1 VRRFSAASPEAAKI
15 PLRCRDRSTSAS
27 QKKSIQRDAGLKA
40 RSPGGNIVIDLST
53 NYLGLKLKNPI
64 VVSASPLTE
73 KLENFAR
80 LEDAGASAIVMY
92 SLMEEQIEAEAE
104 NIDNA
109 LEYGANSYAE
119 STSYLPDMPKYH
131 VGPERYLELLH
142 KGKQSVSIPVIGSLN
157 GRSPGGWVRYAE
169 LMEQAGADAL
179 ELNIFDI
186 PTDTSL
192 TAEDLETRYCNLVRA
207 IRKSVRVPIAV
218 KLGSYFTSFA
228 NFAKRLAEAGAD
240 GVVIFN
246 RFYQPDFDLEEMEV
260 TPNLVLSSPHEL
272 RLRLHWAAI
281 LYHQVETYIAI
292 TGGVHDSSDV
302 LKCMMAGAHVAMM
315 TSALLKYGIEH
326 IGVVLAGMEAWMTE
340 HEYVSV
346 RQMRG
351 SMSLVNIENPT
362 AFLRGNYMKMLG
374 SYAWR
379 EPGTALTTF

>member
-1 VRRFSAASPEAAKI
+1 VRHFSAASPEAAKI

>member
-1 VRRFSAASPEAAKI
+1 M
-15 PLRCRDRSTSAS
+15 
-27 QKKSIQRDAGLKA
+27 
-40 RSPGGNIVIDLST
+40 IDLST
-53 NYLGLKLKNPI
+53 NYLGLKLRNPI

-92 SLMEEQIEAEAE
+92 SLMEEQIEAESE

-119 STSYLPDMPKYH
+119 ATSYLPDMQKYH
-131 VGPERYLELLH
+131 VGPDRYLELLH
-142 KGKQSVSIPVIGSLN
+142 KGKQSVRIPVIASLN

-179 ELNIFDI
+179 ELNIFDVASD
-186 PTDTSL
+186 PDVS
-192 TAEDLETRYCNLVRA
+192 ASDLETRYCNIVRA
-207 IRKSVRVPIAV
+207 IRKNVRIPIAV
-218 KLGSYFTSFA
+218 KLGPYFTSCA
-228 NFAKRLAEAGAD
+228 NFAKRLSDAGAD
-240 GVVIFN
+240 GIVIFN

-302 LKCMMAGAHVAMM
+302 LKCMMAGAHVTMM
-315 TSALLKYGIEH
+315 TSALLRYGIEH
-326 IGVVLAGMEAWMTE
+326 IGVVLAGIESWMDE
-340 HEYVSV
+340 HEYLSI

-351 SMSLVNIENPT
+351 AMSMVNIENPS
-362 AFLRGNYMKMLG
+362 AFLRGNYLKTLG
-374 SYAWR
+374 SYTWR
-379 EPGTALTTF
+379 EPGTALTF

>member
-1 VRRFSAASPEAAKI
+1 M
-15 PLRCRDRSTSAS
+15 
-27 QKKSIQRDAGLKA
+27 
-40 RSPGGNIVIDLST
+40 IDLST

-80 LEDAGASAIVMY
+80 LEEAGASAIVMY
-92 SLMEEQIEAEAE
+92 SLMEEQIEAESE

-119 STSYLPDMPKYH
+119 STSYLPDMAKYQI
-131 VGPERYLELLH
+131 GPDRYLELLR
-142 KGKQSVSIPVIGSLN
+142 KGKNAVSIPVIASLN
-157 GRSPGGWVRYAE
+157 GRSPGGWVRYSE
-169 LMEQAGADAL
+169 YMEQAGADAL
-179 ELNIFDI
+179 ELNIFDV
-186 PTDTSL
+186 PTDTAL
-192 TAEDLETRYCNLVRA
+192 TAEELETRYCNIVKA
-207 IRKSVRVPIAV
+207 IRKSVRIPISV
-218 KLGSYFTSFA
+218 KVGPYFTSFA
-228 NFAKRLAEAGAD
+228 NFAKKLSEAGAD

-292 TGGVHDSSDV
+292 TGGVHDATDV
-302 LKCMMAGAHVAMM
+302 LKCMMAGAHVSMM

-326 IGVVLAGMEAWMTE
+326 LGGVLAGVERWMEE
-340 HEYVSV
+340 HEYVSI

-351 SMSLVNIENPT
+351 AMSMVNIENPT
-362 AFLRGNYMKMLG
+362 AFLRGNYLKTLG
-374 SYAWR
+374 SYTWR
-379 EPGTALTTF
+379 DSGTALTF

>member
-1 VRRFSAASPEAAKI
+1 M
-15 PLRCRDRSTSAS
+15 
-27 QKKSIQRDAGLKA
+27 
-40 RSPGGNIVIDLST
+40 IDLST

-80 LEDAGASAIVMY
+80 LEDAGASAIVLY
-92 SLMEEQIEAEAE
+92 SLMEEQIEAESE

-119 STSYLPDMPKYH
+119 STSYLPDMAKYQI
-131 VGPERYLELLH
+131 GPDRYLELLH
-142 KGKQSVSIPVIGSLN
+142 KGKASIGIPVIASLN

-169 LMEQAGADAL
+169 YMEQAGADAL
-179 ELNIFDI
+179 ELNIFDVASDPDI
-186 PTDTSL
+186 S
-192 TAEDLETRYCNLVRA
+192 ASDLETRYCNIVRA
-207 IRKSVRVPIAV
+207 IRKSVRIPIAV
-218 KLGSYFTSFA
+218 KIGPYFTSCA
-228 NFAKRLAEAGAD
+228 NFVKKLAEAGAD

-292 TGGVHDSSDV
+292 TGGVHDASDV
-302 LKCMMAGAHVAMM
+302 LKCMMAGAHVSMM

-326 IGVVLAGMEAWMTE
+326 LGVVLAGMERWMEE
-340 HEYVSV
+340 HEYVSI

-351 SMSLVNIENPT
+351 AMSMVNIENPS
-362 AFLRGNYMKMLG
+362 AFLRGNYLKTLG
-374 SYAWR
+374 SYTWR
-379 EPGTALTTF
+379 EPGTALTF

>member
-1 VRRFSAASPEAAKI
+1 M
-15 PLRCRDRSTSAS
+15 
-27 QKKSIQRDAGLKA
+27 
-40 RSPGGNIVIDLST
+40 IDLST

-80 LEDAGASAIVMY
+80 LEDAGASAIVLY
-92 SLMEEQIEAEAE
+92 SLMEEQIEAESE

-119 STSYLPDMPKYH
+119 STSYLPDMAKYQI
-131 VGPERYLELLH
+131 GPDRYLELLH
-142 KGKQSVSIPVIGSLN
+142 KGKASIDIPVIASLN

-169 LMEQAGADAL
+169 YMEQAGADAL
-179 ELNIFDI
+179 ELNIFDVASDPDI
-186 PTDTSL
+186 S
-192 TAEDLETRYCNLVRA
+192 ASDLETRYCNIVRA
-207 IRKSVRVPIAV
+207 IRKSVRIPIAV
-218 KLGSYFTSFA
+218 KIGPYFTSCA
-228 NFAKRLAEAGAD
+228 NFVKKLAEAGAD

-292 TGGVHDSSDV
+292 TGGVHDASDV
-302 LKCMMAGAHVAMM
+302 LKCMMAGAHVSMM

-326 IGVVLAGMEAWMTE
+326 LGVVLAGMERWMEE
-340 HEYVSV
+340 HEYVSI

-351 SMSLVNIENPT
+351 AMSMVNIENPS
-362 AFLRGNYMKMLG
+362 AFLRGNYLKTLG
-374 SYAWR
+374 SYTWR
-379 EPGTALTTF
+379 EPGTALTF